1 MSYNK
6 KLFTFI
12 EKYKIMNITL
22 KKDSW
27 HFKIYSKVFSDKTP
41 KSLCPYFW
49 KWVAMIICSPILILF
64 WLMGFLTKLFE
75 PKPKPK
81 KSIND
86 MTEDELR
93 EETERYIKKEK
104 RVEILAKIL
113 AGIGGLFLLVLLVL
127 SMYLSVKRVGWFNFF
142 RDVFSLVGV
151 MVSVYWAIGIL
162 SKTSKKIGDSN
173 VVKVPLAM
181 IKAIYTK
188 TCPIINWK

>member
-1 MSYNK
+1 MD
-6 KLFTFI
+6 
-12 EKYKIMNITL
+12 ITL

-27 HFKIYSKVFSDKTP
+27 HFKIYSKVISENTP

-49 KWVAMIICSPILILF
+49 RWVAMIICSPILILF
-64 WLMGFLTKLFE
+64 WLMKVLTKLFE
-75 PKPKPK
+75 SKPKPK

-86 MTEDELR
+86 MTEDELS
-93 EETERYIKKEK
+93 EEIERYKKREK
-104 RVEILAKIL
+104 RVEIFAKIF
-113 AGIGGLFLLVLLVL
+113 AGIGGLFLLLMLVS
-127 SMYLSVKRVGWFNFF
+127 SMYLSVKKVGWFNFF
-142 RDVFSLVGV
+142 RDIFSLVGI
-151 MVSVYWAIGIL
+151 MVSVYWTIGIL

>member
-1 MSYNK
+1 MD
-6 KLFTFI
+6 
-12 EKYKIMNITL
+12 ITL

-64 WLMGFLTKLFE
+64 WLMKVLTTLFE

-81 KSIND
+81 KSIHD
-86 MTEDELR
+86 MTEDELS
-93 EETERYIKKEK
+93 EENERLRKKEK
-104 RVEILAKIL
+104 RVEICAKIF
-113 AGIGGLFLLVLLVL
+113 AGIGGLFLLLLLVS
-127 SMYLSVKRVGWFNFF
+127 SMYFGIKTVGWFNFF
-142 RDVFSLVGV
+142 KDVFSLVGLAF
-151 MVSVYWAIGIL
+151 SFYWTIVIL
-162 SKTSKKIGDSN
+162 SKNIKKIGDSN

-181 IKAIYTK
+181 IKAVYTK

>member
-1 MSYNK
+1 
-6 KLFTFI
+6 
-12 EKYKIMNITL
+12 MNITL

-27 HFKIYSKVFSDKTP
+27 HFKIYSKVFSDKAP

-49 KWVAMIICSPILILF
+49 KWVAILLASPILILF

-81 KSIND
+81 KFIHD

-93 EETERYIKKEK
+93 EESERLRKKDIRSEK
-104 RVEILAKIL
+104 IAKIFL
-113 AGIGGLFLLVLLVL
+113 GISVLFLLSIMVVA
-127 SMYLSVKRVGWFNFF
+127 MYAGVKKDGLFNFF
-142 RDVFSLVGV
+142 RDLFSLVGLAF
-151 MVSVYWAIGIL
+151 SVYWTIVIL